1 MKTSCLLLLA
11 VALAVGHG
19 GCDRLGLPGK
29 SSATKPE
36 PAATN
41 LLIVIVDTLRRDHL
55 GHYGYTRP
63 TSPFWD
69 ELAQRSVVFDNAY
82 SAAPW
87 TKPST
92 GSLLTGLYPNRHG
105 AIRKQHRLRDEVT
118 TLAEHLKQAGFFTLY
133 VNGGNDHIGDVQN
146 FRQGF
151 EIFRI
156 LEKRSHNLGDK
167 IVGQFAQLLE
177 QKRRNRRFFGYVHLM
192 DVHSPYFRTRFT
204 SQFVDPENA
213 KVSAI
218 RSPRRI
224 NPPLLKGLRKEGRLG
239 DAEKKTIIDHYDA
252 SIRYVDEQLKLLFS
266 ELQRLG
272 LADNTYYVLA
282 ADHGEELWDHGG
294 WYHGHTLYDELIHI
308 PLTIGG
314 PGLSGSRIDDLVS
327 NVDIFPTALE
337 LLRVARAGLRFDGKA
352 VFAEMSWNPAAR
364 ELYSSAMLQGP
375 EQAALIDETR
385 KVIWVPDIAARVGQK
400 LDAPLAGKSLTRMF
414 DRVTDPAEQ
423 FDLAPV
429 HPGQTTAA
437 VEKLREYYRRTVT
450 TEALSEVDLDPEVM
464 RRLQALGYAQ

>member
-1 MKTSCLLLLA
+1 MKQFHIFLLA
-11 VALAVGHG
+11 IFVGLPAT
-19 GCDRLGLPGK
+19 GCDWVTGGRQP
-29 SSATKPE
+29 AAPE
-36 PAATN
+36 PAN
-41 LLIVIVDTLRRDHL
+41 LLIVVVDTLRRDHL
-55 GHYGYTRP
+55 GHYGYRRP

-69 ELAQRSVVFDNAY
+69 ELAKRSVVFDNAY

-92 GSLLTGLYPNRHG
+92 GSLLTGLYPNKHG
-105 AIRKQHRLRDEVT
+105 AIRKQHRLRNEVT
-118 TLAEHLKQAGFFTLY
+118 TLAEHLKANGFFTLY

-151 EIFRI
+151 DVFRI
-156 LEKRSHNLGDK
+156 LEKRSGNLADK
-167 IVGQFAQLLE
+167 VVAQFIQLLE
-177 QKRRNRRFFGYVHLM
+177 QKRKNRRFFGYVHLM
-192 DVHSPYFRTRFT
+192 DVHSPYFRTQFT
-204 SQFVDPENA
+204 DQFLDPENA
-213 KVSAI
+213 KISAI

-224 NPPLLKGLRKEGRLG
+224 NPPLLKGLREEGRFG
-239 DAEKKTIIDHYDA
+239 EPEKKTIIDYYDA

-266 ELQRLG
+266 ELKRLG

-282 ADHGEELWDHGG
+282 ADHGQELWDHGG

-314 PGLSGSRIDDLVS
+314 PGLQGSRINDLVS
-327 NVDIFPTALE
+327 NVDVFPTVLE
-337 LLRVARAGLRFDGKA
+337 LLGVSKGNLKLDGKA
-352 VFAEMSWNPAAR
+352 IFAEMSWNPAAR

-375 EQAALIDETR
+375 EQAALITPAR

-414 DRVTDPAEQ
+414 DRVTDPEER
-423 FDLAPV
+423 FDLAPRF
-429 HPGQTTAA
+429 PEQTTVA
-437 VEKLREYYRRTVT
+437 VEKLRHYYQNTVT
-450 TEALSEVDLDPEVM
+450 TEAFSESDVDPEVM